1 MESLYSADDVF
12 LIDIDHGQDLKAG
25 ARGLRRLKPWSNLDN
40 VHITLDANVGWGASG
55 ILRKTLQG
63 AFKLLELDKSWR
75 YYINLSGQ
83 DLPLKSNT
91 QIKKVLAA
99 GDETGANFIRC
110 FKADPITLESV
121 KVDNIG
127 RKTML
132 WGDRGH
138 TRLYAKPGA
147 INPQVDMYA
156 RTFVDVAEAGEDGAV
171 FFGTVDPLLHN
182 HRQAFF
188 KKHPFFIG
196 SNWFNLHRDLIQT
209 MHSDPFTGRLYS
221 LLKTT
226 SNPDESFFQ
235 TYIMNSD
242 FRDTVNKDYG
252 RLIVRPGPVPRVK
265 IFDRHD
271 WELINESSAMFGR
284 KFDTRRDRR
293 IVKRVLQARA
303 EPGVAI
309 QPKARLRANFFNP
322 FNTIKSLDSLPVNNA
337 KL

>member
-1 MESLYSADDVF
+1 MESLYSTDDVF
-12 LIDIDHGQDLKAG
+12 LIDIDHGQNLNASS
-25 ARGLRRLKPWSNLDN
+25 RVLRWLKPWSKLDN
-40 VHITLDANVGWGASG
+40 VHIRLDANVGWGASG

-83 DLPLKSNT
+83 DLPLKSNA

-99 GDETGANFIRC
+99 GDEQGTNFIRC
-110 FKADPITLESV
+110 FEADPITLESV

-127 RKTML
+127 RKSML

-147 INPQVDMYA
+147 INPQVNMYA

-171 FFGTVDPLLHN
+171 FFGTVDPLLHI
-182 HRQAFF
+182 HRQTFF
-188 KKHPFFIG
+188 KKHPFYIG
-196 SNWFNLHRDLIQT
+196 SNWFNLHRDLIRV
-209 MHSDPFTGRLYS
+209 MHNDPFTGELYS

-235 TYIMNSD
+235 TYLMNSD
-242 FRDTVNKDYG
+242 FRETVDKDYS

-271 WELINESSAMFGR
+271 WDLINESAALFGR
-284 KFDTRRDRR
+284 KFDTRRNRK
-293 IVKRVLQARA
+293 IVKRVLQARQ
-303 EPGVAI
+303 EPGAVTA
-309 QPKARLRANFFNP
+309 PKARRWNNFFTP
-322 FNTIKSLDSLPVNNA
+322 LETLPASNSR
-337 KL
+337 L